1 MKKTVIVA
9 PFRFCTLYLC
19 PQDWISLKNREWL
32 LTVWLYV
39 WLHFSFFAVVTG
51 RSFWC
56 CLSFCVSSES
66 HDEFQIL
73 GRRVEEVLRTILSR
87 AEDLIPKIEDV
98 QAEKMGDMVDEEM
111 MQTTKAIEQAAARI
125 AVSFCIVCTF
135 WMWFRSMF
143 LSSFCYFVSDFVK
156 YLHFCIL
163 AIVDNLAVV
172 LLLAWIS
179 TEFMNVKKCHECF

>member
-1 MKKTVIVA
+1 M
-9 PFRFCTLYLC
+9 
-19 PQDWISLKNREWL
+19 
-32 LTVWLYV
+32 
-39 WLHFSFFAVVTG
+39 
-51 RSFWC
+51 
-56 CLSFCVSSES
+56 SFCVSSES

-135 WMWFRSMF
+135 
-143 LSSFCYFVSDFVK
+143 
-156 YLHFCIL
+156 
-163 AIVDNLAVV
+163 
-172 LLLAWIS
+172 
-179 TEFMNVKKCHECF
+179 